1 MRYSS
6 LLAVFILFLTS
17 GNGTAQQ
24 QEPHIVRNFE
34 KQEYKAESQNWS
46 LTQGQNGYIYAANNA
61 GLLEFD
67 GVEWSFYPSPNG
79 TVIRSVAVDRNQ
91 RIYTSGY
98 MEIGYWERSGKGELI
113 YQSLNSLA
121 AHLFGKNEEFW
132 NTVIIG
138 DKVYF
143 HSFSSIFVYNGE
155 AFSVIRTGESIN
167 AISQYRGQ
175 LCVSIGGRGLF
186 MVKDSILTPFLVQ
199 TEISNM
205 YVHFFLSLPDS
216 SLLIGTASNGL
227 YLYKE
232 NQLSPFLEEWRDYF
246 SENEINRGAITM
258 EGNIVVGTLLDGIV
272 VFDPQ
277 GKLLHRVNHE
287 NGLQNNTVLGIYCD
301 EENNIWLAL
310 DRGIDFVSFHVEP
323 SYTVYEYGDIGAIYS
338 AAIYRG
344 DLYLCTNQGVFYRDR
359 ENIRDAFR
367 LIPGTQGQ
375 AWSCDVFDGQLIVGH
390 NVGTFRIENHSAQQI
405 SGVSGGFSIT
415 RDPLKQNLL
424 VQSTYTNIV
433 FYQKQDQNWSYNYQ
447 LRGFQDLIRYIQ
459 LDYFNN
465 IWASHMYRGIYR
477 LKLDDEHKTVT
488 GTRYYGEK
496 VFGKEYGIH
505 VFNIGNRIVFS
516 TGTQFFTYSD
526 LNDTIVPYGQLNQ
539 SLGVHARAHRV
550 VAAGD
555 QHYWFIG
562 KEHIGLF
569 RISDQGTSLV
579 REYPTELF
587 RDHLIAGYEN
597 IVPISTTEAL
607 LCLDNGYAILRAG
620 VPDLSSGIEEKHLV
634 VRGITIRGRSG
645 VTEHLPLDQGT
656 IRIPYNR
663 NSLTLAFAFPH
674 YSPGVYSFA
683 SFVEGLDVAWSEPLD
698 KPVFD
703 FTRIPAGE
711 YTIRVRAFN
720 EWRRSS
726 QETTIKLIVA
736 KPWYQSQVS
745 ILVYLLLVILLF
757 LLGRTLLLRR
767 IRAREM
773 RIQRSKEQE
782 LVRLRNEKL
791 NAELSFKSQELAT
804 STMAIIRKNEFLM
817 ELKEILK
824 AQKEELGTRFPEKY
838 HTRLVRKIDNNISSM
853 DDWNVFEIHFEK
865 AHEKFLQKLTSK
877 YPHLSHS
884 DLRLCAYLRM
894 NLSSKEIAPLLRIS
908 YRGVENH
915 RYRLRKKLLLK
926 KDVNLTDFILS
937 L

>member
-6 LLAVFILFLTS
+6 LLAVLILFLAMGRGS
-17 GNGTAQQ
+17 AQQ
-24 QEPHIVRNFE
+24 QVPHMVRNFE
-34 KQEYKAESQNWS
+34 KQEYKAENQNWS

-67 GVEWSFYPSPNG
+67 GVEWNFYPSPNG
-79 TVIRSVAVDRNQ
+79 TVIRSVTVDQNE

-98 MEIGYWERSGKGELI
+98 MEIGYWERSGKGELV
-113 YQSLNSLA
+113 YQSLNPLA
-121 AHLFGKNEEFW
+121 GHLFGRNEEFW
-132 NTVIIG
+132 NTMIIG

-143 HSFSSIFVYNGE
+143 HSFSSVFVYNGE
-155 AFSVIRTGESIN
+155 SFRVIRTGENIN
-167 AISQYRGQ
+167 AINEYRGQ
-175 LCVSIGGRGLF
+175 LCISVGGKGLF
-186 MVKDSILTPFLVQ
+186 LAGDTLLTPVLVG
-199 TEISNM
+199 TPISSM
-205 YVHFFLSLPDS
+205 YIHFFLSLPDS
-216 SLLIGTASNGL
+216 SLLIGTASDGL

-258 EGNIVVGTLLDGIV
+258 EGNIIVGTLLDGIV
-272 VFDPQ
+272 VFDPG

-287 NGLQNNTVLGIYCD
+287 NGLQNNTILGIHCD
-301 EENNIWLAL
+301 EEDNIWLAL

-323 SYTVYEYGDIGAIYS
+323 SYTVYEYSDIGAIYS
-338 AAIYRG
+338 AARYRG
-344 DLYLCTNQGVFYRDR
+344 DLYLCTNQGVFYRKWEDTG
-359 ENIRDAFR
+359 DAFR

-375 AWSCDVFDGQLIVGH
+375 AWSCDVFDDQLIVGH
-390 NVGTFRIENHSAQQI
+390 NVGTFRIENHTAQQI

-415 RDPLKQNLL
+415 RDPLKHDLL
-424 VQSTYTNIV
+424 VQSTYSNIV
-433 FYQKQDQNWSYNYQ
+433 FYSRQDQNWSYKYQ
-447 LRGFQDLIRYIQ
+447 LDGFQDLIRYIQ

-465 IWASHMYRGIYR
+465 IWASHMYRGIFR
-477 LKLDDEHKTVT
+477 LKLDDAHKRVT
-488 GTRYYGEK
+488 GTRYYGEE
-496 VFGKEYGIH
+496 VFGKAYGIH

-516 TGTQFFTYSD
+516 TGTQFYTYSE
-526 LNDTIVPYGQLNQ
+526 LNDTIIPYTQLNQ
-539 SLGVHARAHRV
+539 ALGVHAGAHRV
-550 VAAGD
+550 VPAGD

-562 KEHIGLF
+562 KDHIGLF
-569 RISDQGTSLV
+569 RIPDQGASLV

-597 IVPISTTEAL
+597 IIPISSTEAL

-620 VPDLSSGIEEKHLV
+620 EPDLSSGIEEKQLV
-634 VRGITIRGRSG
+634 LRGVTIRGRTG
-645 VTEHLPLDQGT
+645 VTGHLPLDQGT

-674 YSPGVYSFA
+674 YSPGVFSFA

-698 KPVFD
+698 KPIFE

-726 QETTIKLIVA
+726 KETSIKLIVA
-736 KPWYQSQVS
+736 KPWYLNRLS
-745 ILVYLLLVILLF
+745 ILVYLVLTILLF
-757 LLGRTLLLRR
+757 LVGRTLLLRR
-767 IRAREM
+767 IRSREM
-773 RIQRSKEQE
+773 QIQRSKEQE

-865 AHEKFLQKLTSK
+865 AHEKFLQKLTAK